1 MSIYVNICQYMSI
14 YVNIFHVCQHSNIF
28 CGTSASL
35 QLFGFQRHNASI
47 LETDALQPP
56 QRAVR
61 HGTKEYLRQE
71 MERKTKTLQRTDMNL
86 LGFRELGFA
95 PLASAQSK
103 FTSSNLYQVRT
114 NSTARYSK
122 HPQNLQLLHEQQ
134 KPMKHVFI
142 STGPWWSVF
151 ESVLG
156 PLFLVSE
163 VPMCSEVKEKGLR
176 QERGTDGHG
185 GTAGLFFLFSF
196 LMFLSVETQAPVASA
211 QTWGQVPCCK
221 GRKRQQWTKLNTV
234 WT

>member
-1 MSIYVNICQYMSI
+1 MSI

-28 CGTSASL
+28 CGTSAGL

-86 LGFRELGFA
+86 HGFRELGFA
-95 PLASAQSK
+95 PFASAQSK
-103 FTSSNLYQVRT
+103 FTSSNLY
-114 NSTARYSK
+114 STKWEQIR
-122 HPQNLQLLHEQQ
+122 PQDTASIPNLQLLHEQQ

-156 PLFLVSE
+156 PLFLVS
-163 VPMCSEVKEKGLR
+163 
-176 QERGTDGHG
+176 
-185 GTAGLFFLFSF
+185 
-196 LMFLSVETQAPVASA
+196 
-211 QTWGQVPCCK
+211 
-221 GRKRQQWTKLNTV
+221 
-234 WT
+234 